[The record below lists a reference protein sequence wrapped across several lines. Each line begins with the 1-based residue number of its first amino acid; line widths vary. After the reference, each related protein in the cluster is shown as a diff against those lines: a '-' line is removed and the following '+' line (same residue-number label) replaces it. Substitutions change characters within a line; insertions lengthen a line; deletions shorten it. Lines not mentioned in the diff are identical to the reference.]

1 MAYIVTYD
9 GDYLFDPYVSGNT
22 IYDARISANVNAS
35 AYFDFTIT
43 RKHSLYNTIKER
55 EGLVRV
61 YSDKKLL
68 FLGEIT
74 DIQEDFYGSKQISCV
89 DGRDRLNDVLLR
101 PYSTVSGEQD
111 LVAPSSVDGYFQWL
125 IDQYNQGTIN
135 SKFTFE
141 VGVNQGA
148 YLDQDNFIYR
158 SSDKFPTV
166 GDELEEK
173 ILDSLGGYLTLTYP
187 NGNPTLNLYADIH
200 EANTQIIDFGV
211 NLVDF
216 TKTSATT
223 DQYTAVRPVGGV
235 PEKEESDSPN
245 LVEGTRD
252 WSNGRGY
259 GVRTTEKYNGLT
271 VLRHQ
276 SSSATLTDSGTWGVG
291 RVSAKEKYTLSFWMR
306 TDTRNIRVYSYFHP
320 GTVKEGVS
328 SQGNKTTASDGKILF
343 TPATDWRRYS
353 VTWTT
358 LDEIKNGE
366 GGKQADSYIVTC
378 RLEGQPN
385 GANVYLAGVK
395 FEQLDHATDWSPA
408 SGDPEPP
415 AVTIESL
422 GDGTVNVDG
431 DYAKKGDV
439 VYCVPAVNR
448 YGYKEYNW
456 DEGEALNPQ
465 DLLEKAVA
473 DLKKKVDPKITIEV
487 KAVDMAL
494 FMEGY
499 DHLDCGQVARVR
511 SKPHGIDEYL
521 LVDSIDID
529 LQDPSQTTYTLG
541 QAYDSLTGEQS
552 SFVKSLNAGINSSLD
567 AISGI
572 DQTLKDHAV
581 VIDQANGNAITAID
595 KAQEA
600 QEKADQAEN
609 IASEAIDKA
618 QDSLDQA
625 QQAHDLAEHIQS
637 VVNGVT
643 EDVDQ
648 IKGDMQKAQE
658 DLTAT
663 SQKADQALEK
673 ANELVG
679 SIEEVT
685 TEISGL
691 NDDFAGLQ
699 VTVNGAVEN
708 ANEALQQSSQ
718 TKTDLEGFKT
728 SVSQTYTTKQELDDA
743 IEQEVLD
750 RNAAIEVGLDG
761 ISATVSQN
769 YTELTGKVDA
779 AQSDADAALE
789 AAQTASEDLTNF
801 TNKVADDLSDLQSQI
816 DGSIQTWFYAGIP
829 TLANQPANQ
838 WTDSATRNNH
848 LGDLYYDTS
857 TGYAYRFM
865 LQNETYSWGKIT
877 DSDVTKALQDAA
889 KAQDTADNKRRVF
902 VTTPTPPYDVGDLW
916 VQGSGGDIKRC
927 QTPKTSAQSYA
938 AADWV
943 LASKYT
949 DDSALDD
956 YKDVVATTYAT
967 KSSVTQTA
975 NEIRAEVS
983 ESYQVK
989 GDYATSD
996 DLDDAI
1002 AQEVLDRN
1010 SAISQS
1016 ATQIQQTVSQTYTT
1030 KQEASEI
1037 EDTANSAITVANDA
1051 KDDLENYK
1059 TTVSETYATKSSVT
1073 QTAESIKS
1081 EVAATYTTKTEF
1093 EGLEIGG
1100 RNLLRW
1106 HDIENNG
1113 GTTSG
1118 SGTDDFTGY
1127 YWANPA
1133 MSNAVAIDVL
1143 EPSTQYTISF
1153 TVEIVDVS
1161 DDAEGVTSPY
1171 DYNTGFLFY
1180 SPSTSANNRNAR
1192 FANFGSSK
1200 TIGETRSVSGTIT
1213 TPSEIPSDYRILI
1226 YTRIWKRGGVSDTF
1240 RFTNVKIEK
1249 GNKATDWSPAP
1260 EDMASTD
1267 YVQTTYATKTQLE
1280 QTENSITASVE
1291 SKYLSKTDASSTYA
1305 TKTQLEQTEDSITT
1319 TVSQVQTI
1327 ADNAYAKASQVEQT
1341 AEGIQVTLTETK
1353 ATADDALSKANAA
1366 KKQVW
1371 HTATGTSGTAGYIGI
1386 ATIKITSAY
1395 ANVPLYFEFTSRNK
1409 KATPVWIRFT
1419 SANSTDP
1426 TLNSLTADGDA
1437 NVYIRKTATSTWQ
1450 VIVQKS
1456 EAYDQ
1461 VSVTD
1466 FNNGGNYMNNRVTV
1480 TWTNTMLTS
1489 LPSGYIKATVLAGKR
1504 SSSDIDNA
1512 AKTATNYLKFD
1523 SSGLCVGNMTGTLQG
1538 NTLIKSTGVDIRN
1551 GSTVLA
1557 SFTPTQVDLGKN
1569 SSTSKIS
1576 MANGNG
1582 LVTFGEYGAKYM
1594 QIRSKLGGIDINA
1607 DPNSSSGKP
1616 SITLTSTLAGA
1627 EGINIK
1633 GGAGIY
1639 FNALNY
1645 TYIFGNQTAFPK
1657 ELMDIVT
1664 DRFKSG
1670 EWTAMG
1676 FASGIRIAWLV
1687 HGGWAFKANAQTY
1700 TDFTLPWTAH
1710 NANYAVFYGLTN
1722 FASGSQ
1728 PPGFTGAHFITT
1740 NATTTRFR
1748 ANCWNDS
1755 NSAFTCGVAI
1765 MVLDRPWG

>member
-43 RKHSLYNTIKER
+43 RKHNLYNTIKER

-89 DGRDRLNDVLLR
+89 DGRDHLNDVLLR

-166 GDELEEK
+166 GNELEEK

-211 NLVDF
+211 NLINF
-216 TKTSATT
+216 TRTSATT
-223 DQYTAVRPVGGV
+223 EQYTAIRPVGGV
-235 PEKEESDSPN
+235 PKKEESDSPN
-245 LVEGTRD
+245 LIEGTRD
-252 WSNGRGY
+252 WSNGRGN

-328 SQGNKTTASDGKILF
+328 SQGNKTTSSDGKILF

-581 VIDQANGNAITAID
+581 IIDQANGNSITALD

-600 QEKADQAEN
+600 HEKADQAEN
-609 IASEAIDKA
+609 LASEAIDKA

-625 QQAHDLAEHIQS
+625 QQTHDLAEQIQS
-637 VVNGVT
+637 VVNEVT
-643 EDVDQ
+643 DDVDQ

-663 SQKADQALEK
+663 SQKADQALNK
-673 ANELVG
+673 ANELAG

-769 YTELTGKVDA
+769 YTELSGKVD
-779 AQSDADAALE
+779 SALE

-829 TLANQPANQ
+829 TLANEPARN
-838 WTDSATRNNH
+838 WTDSTTRNNH

-865 LQNETYSWGKIT
+865 LQNGTYSWGKIT

-927 QTPKTSAQSYA
+927 QTAKTSSQSYA

-967 KSSVTQTA
+967 KSSLTQTA

-1030 KQEASEI
+1030 KKEASEI
-1037 EDTANSAITVANDA
+1037 EQTANTANSTANSTKNDLDA
-1051 KDDLENYK
+1051 YK
-1059 TTVSETYATKSSVT
+1059 TTVSNTYATKSSVT
-1073 QTAESIKS
+1073 QTADSIKS

-1093 EGLEIGG
+1093 EGLEVGG
-1100 RNLLRW
+1100 RNLLIGS
-1106 HDIENNG
+1106 DDEFSKTGTGTTASYISSKTYKPGSSVVLPGIPTTMMVSVYIKLENVVFAGSGSTKNKNRAGYEISLNG
-1113 GTTSG
+1113 GNSAG
-1118 SGTDDFTGY
+1118 GTLYCGAWYRITPNTVTNFEGRVTGG
-1127 YWANPA
+1127 P
-1133 MSNAVAIDVL
+1133 
-1143 EPSTQYTISF
+1143 YTISNMP
-1153 TVEIVDVS
+1153 
-1161 DDAEGVTSPY
+1161 TS
-1171 DYNTGFLFY
+1171 
-1180 SPSTSANNRNAR
+1180 
-1192 FANFGSSK
+1192 FG
-1200 TIGETRSVSGTIT
+1200 E
-1213 TPSEIPSDYRILI
+1213 
-1226 YTRIWKRGGVSDTF
+1226 
-1240 RFTNVKIEK
+1240 
-1249 GNKATDWSPAP
+1249 
-1260 EDMASTD
+1260 
-1267 YVQTTYATKTQLE
+1267 
-1280 QTENSITASVE
+1280 
-1291 SKYLSKTDASSTYA
+1291 
-1305 TKTQLEQTEDSITT
+1305 
-1319 TVSQVQTI
+1319 
-1327 ADNAYAKASQVEQT
+1327 
-1341 AEGIQVTLTETK
+1341 
-1353 ATADDALSKANAA
+1353 
-1366 KKQVW
+1366 
-1371 HTATGTSGTAGYIGI
+1371 
-1386 ATIKITSAY
+1386 
-1395 ANVPLYFEFTSRNK
+1395 
-1409 KATPVWIRFT
+1409 
-1419 SANSTDP
+1419 
-1426 TLNSLTADGDA
+1426 
-1437 NVYIRKTATSTWQ
+1437 
-1450 VIVQKS
+1450 
-1456 EAYDQ
+1456 
-1461 VSVTD
+1461 
-1466 FNNGGNYMNNRVTV
+1466 
-1480 TWTNTMLTS
+1480 
-1489 LPSGYIKATVLAGKR
+1489 
-1504 SSSDIDNA
+1504 
-1512 AKTATNYLKFD
+1512 
-1523 SSGLCVGNMTGTLQG
+1523 
-1538 NTLIKSTGVDIRN
+1538 
-1551 GSTVLA
+1551 
-1557 SFTPTQVDLGKN
+1557 
-1569 SSTSKIS
+1569 
-1576 MANGNG
+1576 GNG
-1582 LVTFGEYGAKYM
+1582 
-1594 QIRSKLGGIDINA
+1594 
-1607 DPNSSSGKP
+1607 
-1616 SITLTSTLAGA
+1616 
-1627 EGINIK
+1627 
-1633 GGAGIY
+1633 
-1639 FNALNY
+1639 
-1645 TYIFGNQTAFPK
+1645 K
-1657 ELMDIVT
+1657 E
-1664 DRFKSG
+1664 S
-1670 EWTAMG
+1670 G
-1676 FASGIRIAWLV
+1676 FAYCS
-1687 HGGWAFKANAQTY
+1687 
-1700 TDFTLPWTAH
+1700 
-1710 NANYAVFYGLTN
+1710 
-1722 FASGSQ
+1722 
-1728 PPGFTGAHFITT
+1728 
-1740 NATTTRFR
+1740 
-1748 ANCWNDS
+1748 
-1755 NSAFTCGVAI
+1755 
-1765 MVLDRPWG
+1765 

>member
-43 RKHSLYNTIKER
+43 RKHNLYNTIKER

-89 DGRDRLNDVLLR
+89 DGRDHLNDVLLR

-166 GDELEEK
+166 GNELEEK

-211 NLVDF
+211 NLINF
-216 TKTSATT
+216 TRTSATT
-223 DQYTAVRPVGGV
+223 EQYTAIRPVGGV
-235 PEKEESDSPN
+235 PKKEESDSPN
-245 LVEGTRD
+245 LIEGTRD
-252 WSNGRGY
+252 WSNGRGN

-328 SQGNKTTASDGKILF
+328 SQGNKTTSSDGKILF

-465 DLLEKAVA
+465 NLLEKAVA

-581 VIDQANGNAITAID
+581 IIDQANGNSITALD

-600 QEKADQAEN
+600 HEKADQAEN
-609 IASEAIDKA
+609 LASEAIDKA

-625 QQAHDLAEHIQS
+625 QQTHDLAEQIQS
-637 VVNGVT
+637 VVNEVT
-643 EDVDQ
+643 DDVDQ

-663 SQKADQALEK
+663 SQKADQALNK
-673 ANELVG
+673 ANELAG

-769 YTELTGKVDA
+769 YTELSGKVD
-779 AQSDADAALE
+779 SALE

-829 TLANQPANQ
+829 TLANEPARN
-838 WTDSATRNNH
+838 WTDSTTRNNH

-865 LQNETYSWGKIT
+865 LQNGTYSWGKIT

-927 QTPKTSAQSYA
+927 QTAKTSSQSYA

-967 KSSVTQTA
+967 KSSLTQTA

-1030 KQEASEI
+1030 KKEASEI
-1037 EDTANSAITVANDA
+1037 EQTANTANSTANSTKNDLDA
-1051 KDDLENYK
+1051 YK
-1059 TTVSETYATKSSVT
+1059 TTVSNTYATKSSVT
-1073 QTAESIKS
+1073 QTADSIKS

-1093 EGLEIGG
+1093 EGLEVGG
-1100 RNLLRW
+1100 RNLLIGS
-1106 HDIENNG
+1106 DDEFSKTGTGTTASYISSKTYKPGSSVVLPGIPTTIMVSVYIKLENVVFAGSGSTKNKNRAGYEISLNG
-1113 GTTSG
+1113 GNSAG
-1118 SGTDDFTGY
+1118 GTLYCGAWYRITPNTETNFEGRVTGG
-1127 YWANPA
+1127 P
-1133 MSNAVAIDVL
+1133 
-1143 EPSTQYTISF
+1143 YTISNMPTSF
-1153 TVEIVDVS
+1153 G
-1161 DDAEGVTSPY
+1161 EG
-1171 DYNTGFLFY
+1171 NMCIQGL
-1180 SPSTSANNRNAR
+1180 
-1192 FANFGSSK
+1192 K
-1200 TIGETRSVSGTIT
+1200 SGTVT
-1213 TPSEIPSDYRILI
+1213 
-1226 YTRIWKRGGVSDTF
+1226 VSRPKVEF
-1240 RFTNVKIEK
+1240 
-1249 GNKATDWSPAP
+1249 GNKPTDWSPAP
-1260 EDMASTD
+1260 EDMLSAADASA
-1267 YVQTTYATKTQLE
+1267 TYATKTAL
-1280 QTENSITASVE
+1280 T
-1291 SKYLSKTDASSTYA
+1291 
-1305 TKTQLEQTEDSITT
+1305 QTEDSITAEVAKT
-1319 TVSQVQTI
+1319 YQTKSGMSSYATKSYVEQQDNSIKSTVSSVQKT
-1327 ADNAYAKASQVEQT
+1327 ADSALTKASQVEQT
-1341 AEGIQVTLTETK
+1341 ADGIQVTLTEVE
-1353 ATADDALSKANAA
+1353 ATADTAKTNASTALSTANSA
-1366 KKQVW
+1366 KT
-1371 HTATGTSGTAGYIGI
+1371 TAT
-1386 ATIKITSAY
+1386 
-1395 ANVPLYFEFTSRNK
+1395 
-1409 KATPVWIRFT
+1409 
-1419 SANSTDP
+1419 
-1426 TLNSLTADGDA
+1426 
-1437 NVYIRKTATSTWQ
+1437 
-1450 VIVQKS
+1450 
-1456 EAYDQ
+1456 
-1461 VSVTD
+1461 
-1466 FNNGGNYMNNRVTV
+1466 
-1480 TWTNTMLTS
+1480 
-1489 LPSGYIKATVLAGKR
+1489 
-1504 SSSDIDNA
+1504 NA

-1523 SSGLCVGNMTGTLQG
+1523 SAGLCVGNMTGTLG
-1538 NTLIKSTGVDIRN
+1538 YNTLIKSTGVDIRN
-1551 GSTVLA
+1551 GSTVLSSFGA
-1557 SFTPTQVDLGKN
+1557 SEIALGANSASSSISLVGDSGYIKGSQYGTYGN
-1569 SSTSKIS
+1569 LSLSSTGGVALVSGPRNSVSPSDNFLMVKQSGIS
-1576 MANGNG
+1576 LSA
-1582 LVTFGEYGAKYM
+1582 
-1594 QIRSKLGGIDINA
+1594 LGGTGKTITFSSAYASGVLA
-1607 DPNSSSGKP
+1607 D
-1616 SITLTSTLAGA
+1616 
-1627 EGINIK
+1627 
-1633 GGAGIY
+1633 
-1639 FNALNY
+1639 
-1645 TYIFGNQTAFPK
+1645 FPVGR
-1657 ELMDIVT
+1657 DHT
-1664 DRFKSG
+1664 G
-1670 EWTAMG
+1670 EWTWMT
-1676 FASGIRIAWLV
+1676 FASDIRIAWLV
-1687 HGGWAFKANAQTY
+1687 HGGWAFKANAQSY

-1740 NATTTRFR
+1740 NATTTKFR

>member
-43 RKHSLYNTIKER
+43 RKHNLYNTIKER

-89 DGRDRLNDVLLR
+89 DGRDHLNDVLLR

-166 GDELEEK
+166 GNELEEK

-211 NLVDF
+211 NLINF
-216 TKTSATT
+216 TRTSATT
-223 DQYTAVRPVGGV
+223 EQYTAIRPVGGV
-235 PEKEESDSPN
+235 PKKEESDSPN
-245 LVEGTRD
+245 LIEGTRD
-252 WSNGRGY
+252 WSNGRGN

-328 SQGNKTTASDGKILF
+328 SQGNKTTSSDGKILF

-581 VIDQANGNAITAID
+581 IIDQANGNSITALD

-600 QEKADQAEN
+600 HEKADQAEN
-609 IASEAIDKA
+609 LASEAIDKA

-625 QQAHDLAEHIQS
+625 QQTHDLAEQIQS
-637 VVNGVT
+637 VVNEVT
-643 EDVDQ
+643 DDVDQ

-663 SQKADQALEK
+663 SQKADQALNK
-673 ANELVG
+673 ANELAG

-769 YTELTGKVDA
+769 YTELSGKVD
-779 AQSDADAALE
+779 SALE

-829 TLANQPANQ
+829 TLANEPARN
-838 WTDSATRNNH
+838 WTDSTTRNNH

-865 LQNETYSWGKIT
+865 LQNGTYSWGKIT

-927 QTPKTSAQSYA
+927 QTAKTSSQSYA

-967 KSSVTQTA
+967 KSSLTQTA

-1030 KQEASEI
+1030 KKEASEI
-1037 EDTANSAITVANDA
+1037 EQTANTANSTANSTKNDLDA
-1051 KDDLENYK
+1051 YK
-1059 TTVSETYATKSSVT
+1059 TTVSNTYATKSSVT
-1073 QTAESIKS
+1073 QTANSIKS
-1081 EVAATYTTKTEF
+1081 EVAAEYTTKTEF
-1093 EGLEIGG
+1093 KGLEIGG

-1106 HDIENNG
+1106 HDIENNS

-1118 SGTDDFTGY
+1118 SGTDDFTGH
-1127 YWANPA
+1127 YWTSPA
-1133 MSNAVAIDVL
+1133 MPNAVAIDVL

-1161 DDAEGVTSPY
+1161 DAAEGVASPF
-1171 DYNTGFLFY
+1171 DSHTGFLFY
-1180 SPSTSANNRNAR
+1180 SPSTLANNRNAR
-1192 FANFGSSK
+1192 FADFGSSK

-1213 TPSEIPSDYRILI
+1213 TPSEIPSDYRIVM
-1226 YTRIWKRGGVSDTF
+1226 YTRMWKTGTSTDTF
-1240 RFTNVKIEK
+1240 RFTNVKLEK
-1249 GNKATDWSPAP
+1249 GNRATDWSPAP
-1260 EDMASTD
+1260 EDMATTD
-1267 YVQTTYATKTQLE
+1267 YVQTTYATKSSLE
-1280 QTENSITASVE
+1280 QTEKDITSSVE
-1291 SKYLSKTDASSTYA
+1291 AKYLSKTDASSTYA
-1305 TKTQLEQTEDSITT
+1305 TKTQLKQTENSITA

-1327 ADNAYAKASQVEQT
+1327 ADKAFAKASQVEQT
-1341 AEGIQVTLTETK
+1341 ADGIQVTLTEVE
-1353 ATADDALSKANAA
+1353 ATADTAKTNASTALSTANSA
-1366 KKQVW
+1366 KT
-1371 HTATGTSGTAGYIGI
+1371 TAT
-1386 ATIKITSAY
+1386 
-1395 ANVPLYFEFTSRNK
+1395 
-1409 KATPVWIRFT
+1409 
-1419 SANSTDP
+1419 
-1426 TLNSLTADGDA
+1426 
-1437 NVYIRKTATSTWQ
+1437 
-1450 VIVQKS
+1450 
-1456 EAYDQ
+1456 
-1461 VSVTD
+1461 
-1466 FNNGGNYMNNRVTV
+1466 
-1480 TWTNTMLTS
+1480 
-1489 LPSGYIKATVLAGKR
+1489 
-1504 SSSDIDNA
+1504 NA

-1523 SSGLCVGNMTGTLQG
+1523 SAGLCVGNMTGTLG
-1538 NTLIKSTGVDIRN
+1538 YNTLIKSTGVDIRN
-1551 GSTVLA
+1551 GSTVLSSFGA
-1557 SFTPTQVDLGKN
+1557 SEIALGANSASSSISLVGDSGYIKGSQYGTYGN
-1569 SSTSKIS
+1569 LSLSSTGGVALVSGPRNSVSPSDNFLMVKQSGIS
-1576 MANGNG
+1576 LSA
-1582 LVTFGEYGAKYM
+1582 
-1594 QIRSKLGGIDINA
+1594 LGGTGKTITFSSAYASGVLA
-1607 DPNSSSGKP
+1607 D
-1616 SITLTSTLAGA
+1616 
-1627 EGINIK
+1627 
-1633 GGAGIY
+1633 
-1639 FNALNY
+1639 
-1645 TYIFGNQTAFPK
+1645 FPVGR
-1657 ELMDIVT
+1657 DHT
-1664 DRFKSG
+1664 G
-1670 EWTAMG
+1670 EWTWMT
-1676 FASGIRIAWLV
+1676 FASDIRIAWLV
-1687 HGGWAFKANAQTY
+1687 HGGWAFKANAQSY

-1740 NATTTRFR
+1740 NATTTKFR

>member
-43 RKHSLYNTIKER
+43 RKHNLYNTIKER

-89 DGRDRLNDVLLR
+89 DGRDHLNDVLLR

-166 GDELEEK
+166 GNELEEK

-211 NLVDF
+211 NLINF
-216 TKTSATT
+216 TRTSATT
-223 DQYTAVRPVGGV
+223 EQYTAIRPVGGV
-235 PEKEESDSPN
+235 PKKEESDSPN
-245 LVEGTRD
+245 LIEGTRD
-252 WSNGRGY
+252 WSNGRGN

-328 SQGNKTTASDGKILF
+328 SQGNKTTSSDGKILF

-581 VIDQANGNAITAID
+581 IIDQANGNSITALD

-600 QEKADQAEN
+600 HEKADQAEN
-609 IASEAIDKA
+609 LASEAIDKA

-625 QQAHDLAEHIQS
+625 QQTHDLAEQIQS
-637 VVNGVT
+637 VVNEVT
-643 EDVDQ
+643 DDVDQ

-663 SQKADQALEK
+663 SQKADQALNK
-673 ANELVG
+673 ANELAG

-769 YTELTGKVDA
+769 YTELSGKVD
-779 AQSDADAALE
+779 SALE

-829 TLANQPANQ
+829 TLANEPARN
-838 WTDSATRNNH
+838 WTDSTTRNNH

-865 LQNETYSWGKIT
+865 LQNGTYSWGKIT

-927 QTPKTSAQSYA
+927 QTAKTSSQSYA

-967 KSSVTQTA
+967 KSSLTQTA

-1030 KQEASEI
+1030 KKEASEI
-1037 EDTANSAITVANDA
+1037 EQTANTANSTANSTKNDLDA
-1051 KDDLENYK
+1051 YK
-1059 TTVSETYATKSSVT
+1059 TTVSNTYATKSSVT
-1073 QTAESIKS
+1073 QTADSIKS

-1093 EGLEIGG
+1093 EGLEVGG
-1100 RNLLRW
+1100 RNLLIGS
-1106 HDIENNG
+1106 DDEFSKTGTGTTASYISSKTYKPGSSVVLPGIPTTMMVSVYIKLENVVFAGSGSTKNKNRAGYEISLNG
-1113 GTTSG
+1113 GNSAG
-1118 SGTDDFTGY
+1118 GTLYCGAWYRITPNTVTNFEGRVTGG
-1127 YWANPA
+1127 P
-1133 MSNAVAIDVL
+1133 
-1143 EPSTQYTISF
+1143 YTISNMPTSF
-1153 TVEIVDVS
+1153 G
-1161 DDAEGVTSPY
+1161 EG
-1171 DYNTGFLFY
+1171 NMCIQGL
-1180 SPSTSANNRNAR
+1180 
-1192 FANFGSSK
+1192 K
-1200 TIGETRSVSGTIT
+1200 SGTVT
-1213 TPSEIPSDYRILI
+1213 
-1226 YTRIWKRGGVSDTF
+1226 VSRPKVEF
-1240 RFTNVKIEK
+1240 
-1249 GNKATDWSPAP
+1249 GNKPTDWSPAP
-1260 EDMASTD
+1260 EDMLSAADASA
-1267 YVQTTYATKTQLE
+1267 TYATKTAL
-1280 QTENSITASVE
+1280 T
-1291 SKYLSKTDASSTYA
+1291 
-1305 TKTQLEQTEDSITT
+1305 QTEDSITAEVAKT
-1319 TVSQVQTI
+1319 YQTKSGMSSYATKSYVEQQDNSIKSTVSSVQKT
-1327 ADNAYAKASQVEQT
+1327 ADSALTKASQVEQT
-1341 AEGIQVTLTETK
+1341 ADGIQVTLTEVE
-1353 ATADDALSKANAA
+1353 ATADTAKTNASTALSTANSA
-1366 KKQVW
+1366 KT
-1371 HTATGTSGTAGYIGI
+1371 TAT
-1386 ATIKITSAY
+1386 
-1395 ANVPLYFEFTSRNK
+1395 
-1409 KATPVWIRFT
+1409 
-1419 SANSTDP
+1419 
-1426 TLNSLTADGDA
+1426 
-1437 NVYIRKTATSTWQ
+1437 
-1450 VIVQKS
+1450 
-1456 EAYDQ
+1456 
-1461 VSVTD
+1461 
-1466 FNNGGNYMNNRVTV
+1466 
-1480 TWTNTMLTS
+1480 
-1489 LPSGYIKATVLAGKR
+1489 
-1504 SSSDIDNA
+1504 NA

-1523 SSGLCVGNMTGTLQG
+1523 SAGLCVGNMTGTLG
-1538 NTLIKSTGVDIRN
+1538 YNTLIKSTGVDIRN
-1551 GSTVLA
+1551 GSTVLSSFGA
-1557 SFTPTQVDLGKN
+1557 SEIALGANSASSSISLVGDSGYIKGSQYGTYGN
-1569 SSTSKIS
+1569 LSLSSTGGVALVSGPRNSVSPSDNFLMVKQSGIS
-1576 MANGNG
+1576 LSA
-1582 LVTFGEYGAKYM
+1582 
-1594 QIRSKLGGIDINA
+1594 LGGTGKTITFSSAYASGVLA
-1607 DPNSSSGKP
+1607 D
-1616 SITLTSTLAGA
+1616 
-1627 EGINIK
+1627 
-1633 GGAGIY
+1633 
-1639 FNALNY
+1639 
-1645 TYIFGNQTAFPK
+1645 FPVGR
-1657 ELMDIVT
+1657 DHT
-1664 DRFKSG
+1664 G
-1670 EWTAMG
+1670 EWTWMT
-1676 FASGIRIAWLV
+1676 FASDIRIAWLV
-1687 HGGWAFKANAQTY
+1687 HGGWAFKANAQSY

-1740 NATTTRFR
+1740 NATTTKFR

>member
-22 IYDARISANVNAS
+22 IYDARISASVNAS

-43 RKHSLYNTIKER
+43 RKHNLYNTIKER

-89 DGRDRLNDVLLR
+89 DGRDHLNDVLLR

-211 NLVDF
+211 NLINF
-216 TKTSATT
+216 TRTSATT
-223 DQYTAVRPVGGV
+223 EQYTAIRPVGGV
-235 PEKEESDSPN
+235 PKKEESDSPN
-245 LVEGTRD
+245 LIEGTRD
-252 WSNGRGY
+252 WSDGRGY

-328 SQGNKTTASDGKILF
+328 SQGNKTTSSDGKILF

-581 VIDQANGNAITAID
+581 IIDQANGNSITALD

-609 IASEAIDKA
+609 LASEAVDKA

-625 QQAHDLAEHIQS
+625 QQAHDLSEQIQS
-637 VVNGVT
+637 VVNEVT
-643 EDVDQ
+643 DDVDQ
-648 IKGDMQKAQE
+648 IKVDMQKAQE

-663 SQKADQALEK
+663 SQKADQALNK
-673 ANELVG
+673 ANELAG

-750 RNAAIEVGLDG
+750 RNAAIEIGIDG
-761 ISATVSQN
+761 ISATVSKN
-769 YTELTGKVDA
+769 YTELSGKVD
-779 AQSDADAALE
+779 SALE

-829 TLANQPANQ
+829 TLANEPARN
-838 WTDSATRNNH
+838 WTDSTTRNNH

-857 TGYAYRFM
+857 TAM
-865 LQNETYSWGKIT
+865 L
-877 DSDVTKALQDAA
+877 
-889 KAQDTADNKRRVF
+889 TASCFKMV
-902 VTTPTPPYDVGDLW
+902 P
-916 VQGSGGDIKRC
+916 
-927 QTPKTSAQSYA
+927 
-938 AADWV
+938 
-943 LASKYT
+943 
-949 DDSALDD
+949 
-956 YKDVVATTYAT
+956 
-967 KSSVTQTA
+967 
-975 NEIRAEVS
+975 IR
-983 ESYQVK
+983 
-989 GDYATSD
+989 
-996 DLDDAI
+996 
-1002 AQEVLDRN
+1002 
-1010 SAISQS
+1010 
-1016 ATQIQQTVSQTYTT
+1016 
-1030 KQEASEI
+1030 
-1037 EDTANSAITVANDA
+1037 
-1051 KDDLENYK
+1051 
-1059 TTVSETYATKSSVT
+1059 
-1073 QTAESIKS
+1073 
-1081 EVAATYTTKTEF
+1081 
-1093 EGLEIGG
+1093 GG
-1100 RNLLRW
+1100 R
-1106 HDIENNG
+1106 
-1113 GTTSG
+1113 
-1118 SGTDDFTGY
+1118 
-1127 YWANPA
+1127 
-1133 MSNAVAIDVL
+1133 
-1143 EPSTQYTISF
+1143 
-1153 TVEIVDVS
+1153 
-1161 DDAEGVTSPY
+1161 SP
-1171 DYNTGFLFY
+1171 
-1180 SPSTSANNRNAR
+1180 
-1192 FANFGSSK
+1192 
-1200 TIGETRSVSGTIT
+1200 TRT
-1213 TPSEIPSDYRILI
+1213 
-1226 YTRIWKRGGVSDTF
+1226 
-1240 RFTNVKIEK
+1240 
-1249 GNKATDWSPAP
+1249 
-1260 EDMASTD
+1260 
-1267 YVQTTYATKTQLE
+1267 
-1280 QTENSITASVE
+1280 
-1291 SKYLSKTDASSTYA
+1291 
-1305 TKTQLEQTEDSITT
+1305 
-1319 TVSQVQTI
+1319 
-1327 ADNAYAKASQVEQT
+1327 
-1341 AEGIQVTLTETK
+1341 
-1353 ATADDALSKANAA
+1353 
-1366 KKQVW
+1366 
-1371 HTATGTSGTAGYIGI
+1371 
-1386 ATIKITSAY
+1386 
-1395 ANVPLYFEFTSRNK
+1395 
-1409 KATPVWIRFT
+1409 
-1419 SANSTDP
+1419 
-1426 TLNSLTADGDA
+1426 
-1437 NVYIRKTATSTWQ
+1437 
-1450 VIVQKS
+1450 
-1456 EAYDQ
+1456 
-1461 VSVTD
+1461 
-1466 FNNGGNYMNNRVTV
+1466 
-1480 TWTNTMLTS
+1480 
-1489 LPSGYIKATVLAGKR
+1489 
-1504 SSSDIDNA
+1504 
-1512 AKTATNYLKFD
+1512 
-1523 SSGLCVGNMTGTLQG
+1523 
-1538 NTLIKSTGVDIRN
+1538 
-1551 GSTVLA
+1551 
-1557 SFTPTQVDLGKN
+1557 
-1569 SSTSKIS
+1569 
-1576 MANGNG
+1576 
-1582 LVTFGEYGAKYM
+1582 
-1594 QIRSKLGGIDINA
+1594 
-1607 DPNSSSGKP
+1607 
-1616 SITLTSTLAGA
+1616 
-1627 EGINIK
+1627 
-1633 GGAGIY
+1633 
-1639 FNALNY
+1639 
-1645 TYIFGNQTAFPK
+1645 
-1657 ELMDIVT
+1657 
-1664 DRFKSG
+1664 
-1670 EWTAMG
+1670 
-1676 FASGIRIAWLV
+1676 
-1687 HGGWAFKANAQTY
+1687 
-1700 TDFTLPWTAH
+1700 
-1710 NANYAVFYGLTN
+1710 
-1722 FASGSQ
+1722 
-1728 PPGFTGAHFITT
+1728 
-1740 NATTTRFR
+1740 
-1748 ANCWNDS
+1748 
-1755 NSAFTCGVAI
+1755 
-1765 MVLDRPWG
+1765 

>member
-43 RKHSLYNTIKER
+43 RKHNLYNIIKER

-211 NLVDF
+211 NLINF
-216 TKTSATT
+216 TRTSATT

-366 GGKQADSYIVTC
+366 GGKQADSYIITC

-618 QDSLDQA
+618 ENAIEQN
-625 QQAHDLAEHIQS
+625 QQTHDLAEHIQS

-673 ANELVG
+673 ANELAG

-761 ISATVSQN
+761 ISATVSSN
-769 YTELTGKVDA
+769 YTELSGKVD
-779 AQSDADAALE
+779 SALE
-789 AAQTASEDLTNF
+789 AAQTASEDLTDF

-865 LQNETYSWGKIT
+865 LQNDSYSWGKIT

-927 QTPKTSAQSYA
+927 QTAKTSAQSYA
-938 AADWV
+938 ATDWI

-967 KSSVTQTA
+967 KSSLTQTA

-1037 EDTANSAITVANDA
+1037 EDTANSAITVANDT

-1081 EVAATYTTKTEF
+1081 EVAAEYTTKTEF

-1100 RNLLRW
+1100 TNLVLDSRIDDTGAQYCIATRSLSEPLEAGREYTFSGNGRVVDGNGTLRVW
-1106 HDIENNG
+1106 IYTEDW
-1113 GTTSG
+1113 SD
-1118 SGTDDFTGY
+1118 SVY
-1127 YWANPA
+1127 
-1133 MSNAVAIDVL
+1133 L
-1143 EPSTQYTISF
+1143 E
-1153 TVEIVDVS
+1153 
-1161 DDAEGVTSPY
+1161 A
-1171 DYNTGFLFY
+1171 
-1180 SPSTSANNRNAR
+1180 
-1192 FANFGSSK
+1192 SSK
-1200 TIGETRSVSGTIT
+1200 TDT
-1213 TPSEIPSDYRILI
+1213 TFSRLFVPNHDSEYLVGAFSYLSPGNA
-1226 YTRIWKRGGVSDTF
+1226 GG
-1240 RFTNVKIEK
+1240 NVHINWIKLEK

-1260 EDMASTD
+1260 EDMASTE
-1267 YVQTTYATKTQLE
+1267 YVQTTYATKSSLE

-1341 AEGIQVTLTETK
+1341 AEGIQVTLTEVE
-1353 ATADDALSKANAA
+1353 ATANSAKTTATNAQNTANTANSNATTAKNNAA
-1366 KKQVW
+1366 
-1371 HTATGTSGTAGYIGI
+1371 TA
-1386 ATIKITSAY
+1386 
-1395 ANVPLYFEFTSRNK
+1395 L
-1409 KATPVWIRFT
+1409 
-1419 SANSTDP
+1419 
-1426 TLNSLTADGDA
+1426 
-1437 NVYIRKTATSTWQ
+1437 
-1450 VIVQKS
+1450 
-1456 EAYDQ
+1456 
-1461 VSVTD
+1461 
-1466 FNNGGNYMNNRVTV
+1466 NRVTLKDTRDDNKNPQWYFDNYPKQQV
-1480 TWTNTMLTS
+1480 QEFKTCSAIGLSGVGSYCYLTTYVPWTDNSGGYPKQTAKVDSTGKEYWRSGTS
-1489 LPSGYIKATVLAGKR
+1489 ATAWSAWVDAYGTAT
-1504 SSSDIDNA
+1504 NA

-1523 SSGLCVGNMTGTLQG
+1523 SSGLCVGNVSGTLQG
-1538 NTLIKSTGVDIRN
+1538 NVRLYDGGIEIRN
-1551 GSTVLA
+1551 GTTVY
-1557 SFTPTQVDLGKN
+1557 Q
-1569 SSTSKIS
+1569 
-1576 MANGNG
+1576 
-1582 LVTFGEYGAKYM
+1582 
-1594 QIRSKLGGIDINA
+1594 R
-1607 DPNSSSGKP
+1607 
-1616 SITLTSTLAGA
+1616 LTSTRTEMFNGGKSMLAMTSDPAVRIGDLNGKNVLIDSSGVTLRSGSSYMA
-1627 EGINIK
+1627 NFTPSSIGLHGSGSSSRVDVGEAYILGSNTSR
-1633 GGAGIY
+1633 GGGSL
-1639 FNALNY
+1639 NALGPLDLSSNGVLSLTSAANIQISTNY
-1645 TYIFGNQTAFPK
+1645 GSSYTNLT
-1657 ELMDIVT
+1657 DWVT
-1664 DRFKSG
+1664 SRGKTG
-1670 EWTAMG
+1670 EWTWMT

-1687 HGGWAFKANAQTY
+1687 HGGWGFRANAQTY

>member
-9 GDYLFDPYVSGNT
+9 GDYLFDPYVTGNT
-22 IYDARISANVNAS
+22 IYDARISANVNSA

-43 RKHSLYNTIKER
+43 RKHDLYDIVKER

-68 FLGEIT
+68 FMGEIT
-74 DIQEDFYGSKQISCV
+74 DIQEDFYGNKEISCV
-89 DGRDRLNDVLLR
+89 DARDHLNDVLLR
-101 PYSTVSGEQD
+101 PYSTISGEQD
-111 LVAPSSVDGYFQWL
+111 IVAPSSVEGYFQWL
-125 IDQYNQGTIN
+125 IDQYNLGTIN

-141 VGVNQGA
+141 IGVNQGA
-148 YLDQDNFIYR
+148 GLDKDDYIYR

-166 GDELEEK
+166 GEALENE

-187 NGNPTLNLYADIH
+187 NGNPTLNLYSDVH

-216 TKTSATT
+216 TRTSATT

-245 LVEGTRD
+245 LIEGTRD
-252 WSNGRGY
+252 WSNGRGD

-306 TDTRNIRVYSYFHP
+306 TDTRNVRVYSYFHP

-366 GGKQADSYIVTC
+366 GGKQGDSYIITC

-456 DEGEALNPQ
+456 DEGETLDPL

-581 VIDQANGNAITAID
+581 VIDQANGNSITALD

-609 IASEAIDKA
+609 IASEAVDKA

-673 ANELVG
+673 ANELTG

-761 ISATVSQN
+761 ISATVSSN

-779 AQSDADAALE
+779 ALE
-789 AAQTASEDLTNF
+789 AAQTTSEDLTNF

-838 WTDSATRNNH
+838 WTDSTTRNNH

-865 LQNETYSWGKIT
+865 LQNESYSWGKIT

-927 QTPKTSAQSYA
+927 QTPKTSSQSYV

-967 KSSVTQTA
+967 KSSLTQTA
-975 NEIRAEVS
+975 EEIRAEVS

-1037 EDTANSAITVANDA
+1037 EDTANAANAAANAAQSDLDA
-1051 KDDLENYK
+1051 YK
-1059 TTVSETYATKSSVT
+1059 TTVSNTYATKSSVT

-1081 EVAATYTTKTEF
+1081 EVAAEYTTKTEF

-1113 GTTSG
+1113 VTTSG

-1127 YWANPA
+1127 YWASSA

-1161 DDAEGVTSPY
+1161 DAAEGVVSPY
-1171 DYNTGFLFY
+1171 DSNTGFSFY
-1180 SPSTSANNRNAR
+1180 SPSTPTSNLYAR
-1192 FANFGSSK
+1192 FVSFGSSK
-1200 TIGETRSVSGTIT
+1200 TIGETKSVSRTIT
-1213 TPSEIPSDYRILI
+1213 TPSEIPSDYRIVM
-1226 YTRIWKRGGVSDTF
+1226 YTRMWKAGTTTDTF

-1267 YVQTTYATKTQLE
+1267 YVQTTYATKSSLE

-1291 SKYLSKTDASSTYA
+1291 AKYLSKTDASSTYA

-1341 AEGIQVTLTETK
+1341 AEGIQVTLTEVE
-1353 ATADDALSKANAA
+1353 ATANTANSNATTAKNNAA
-1366 KKQVW
+1366 
-1371 HTATGTSGTAGYIGI
+1371 TA
-1386 ATIKITSAY
+1386 
-1395 ANVPLYFEFTSRNK
+1395 L
-1409 KATPVWIRFT
+1409 
-1419 SANSTDP
+1419 
-1426 TLNSLTADGDA
+1426 
-1437 NVYIRKTATSTWQ
+1437 
-1450 VIVQKS
+1450 
-1456 EAYDQ
+1456 
-1461 VSVTD
+1461 
-1466 FNNGGNYMNNRVTV
+1466 NRVTLKDTRNDNQNPQWYFDNYPNQQV
-1480 TWTNTMLTS
+1480 QEFKKCSTIGLSGVGSFCYLTTYVPWKDS
-1489 LPSGYIKATVLAGKR
+1489 SGGYPKQTAKVDSTGKEYWRSGTSATAWSAWVDAYGTAT
-1504 SSSDIDNA
+1504 NA
-1512 AKTATNYLKFD
+1512 AKTATNYLRFD
-1523 SSGLCVGNMTGTLQG
+1523 SSGLCVGNVSGTLQG
-1538 NTLIKSTGVDIRN
+1538 NVRLYDGGIEIRN
-1551 GSTVLA
+1551 GTTVY
-1557 SFTPTQVDLGKN
+1557 Q
-1569 SSTSKIS
+1569 
-1576 MANGNG
+1576 
-1582 LVTFGEYGAKYM
+1582 
-1594 QIRSKLGGIDINA
+1594 R
-1607 DPNSSSGKP
+1607 
-1616 SITLTSTLAGA
+1616 LTSTRT
-1627 EGINIK
+1627 EMFN
-1633 GGAGIY
+1633 GGKSMIAMTSDPAVRIGDLNGKNVLIDSSGVTLRSGSSY
-1639 FNALNY
+1639 MANFTPSSIGLHGSGSSSRVDVGEAYILGSNTSRGGGSLNALGPLDLSSNGVLSLTSAANIQISTNY
-1645 TYIFGNQTAFPK
+1645 GSSYTNLT
-1657 ELMDIVT
+1657 DWVT
-1664 DRFKSG
+1664 SRGKTG
-1670 EWTAMG
+1670 EWTWMT

-1687 HGGWAFKANAQTY
+1687 HGGWVFRANSQSY

-1710 NANYAVFYGLTN
+1710 NTNYSVFYGLTN
-1722 FASGSQ
+1722 FTNGNQ
-1728 PPGFTGAHFITT
+1728 PAGFDGIHFITN
-1740 NATTTRFR
+1740 NAKTTSFR
-1748 ANCWNDS
+1748 ADCWNS
-1755 NSAFTCGVAI
+1755 SAFSINCGVAI
-1765 MVLDRPWG
+1765 LVLDRPWG

>member
-9 GDYLFDPYVSGNT
+9 GDYLFDPYVTGNT
-22 IYDARISANVNAS
+22 IYDARISANVNSA

-43 RKHSLYNTIKER
+43 RKHDLYDIVKER

-68 FLGEIT
+68 FMGEIT
-74 DIQEDFYGSKQISCV
+74 DIQEDFYGNKEISCV
-89 DGRDRLNDVLLR
+89 DARDHLNDVLLR
-101 PYSTVSGEQD
+101 PYSTISGEQD
-111 LVAPSSVDGYFQWL
+111 IVAPSSVEGYFQWL
-125 IDQYNQGTIN
+125 IDQYNLGTIN

-141 VGVNQGA
+141 IGVNQGA
-148 YLDQDNFIYR
+148 GLDKDDYIYR

-166 GDELEEK
+166 GEALENE

-187 NGNPTLNLYADIH
+187 NGNPTLNLYSDVH

-216 TKTSATT
+216 TRTSATT

-245 LVEGTRD
+245 LIEGTRD
-252 WSNGRGY
+252 WSNGRGD

-306 TDTRNIRVYSYFHP
+306 TDTRNVRVYSYFHP

-366 GGKQADSYIVTC
+366 GGKQGDSYIITC

-456 DEGEALNPQ
+456 DEGETLDPL

-581 VIDQANGNAITAID
+581 VIDQANGNSITALD

-609 IASEAIDKA
+609 IASEAVDKA

-673 ANELVG
+673 ANELTG

-761 ISATVSQN
+761 ISATVSSN

-779 AQSDADAALE
+779 ALE
-789 AAQTASEDLTNF
+789 AAQTTSEDLTNF

-838 WTDSATRNNH
+838 WTDSTTRNNH

-865 LQNETYSWGKIT
+865 LQNESYSWGKIT

-927 QTPKTSAQSYA
+927 QTPKTSSQSYV

-967 KSSVTQTA
+967 KSSLTQTA
-975 NEIRAEVS
+975 EEIRAEVS

-1037 EDTANSAITVANDA
+1037 EDTANAANAAANAAQSDLDA
-1051 KDDLENYK
+1051 YK
-1059 TTVSETYATKSSVT
+1059 TTVSNTYATKSSVT

-1081 EVAATYTTKTEF
+1081 EVAAEY
-1093 EGLEIGG
+1093 
-1100 RNLLRW
+1100 
-1106 HDIENNG
+1106 
-1113 GTTSG
+1113 
-1118 SGTDDFTGY
+1118 
-1127 YWANPA
+1127 
-1133 MSNAVAIDVL
+1133 
-1143 EPSTQYTISF
+1143 
-1153 TVEIVDVS
+1153 
-1161 DDAEGVTSPY
+1161 
-1171 DYNTGFLFY
+1171 
-1180 SPSTSANNRNAR
+1180 
-1192 FANFGSSK
+1192 
-1200 TIGETRSVSGTIT
+1200 
-1213 TPSEIPSDYRILI
+1213 
-1226 YTRIWKRGGVSDTF
+1226 
-1240 RFTNVKIEK
+1240 
-1249 GNKATDWSPAP
+1249 
-1260 EDMASTD
+1260 ASTD
-1267 YVQTTYATKTQLE
+1267 YVQTTYATKSSLE
-1280 QTENSITASVE
+1280 QTKNSITASVE
-1291 SKYLSKTDASSTYA
+1291 AKYLSKTDASSTYA

-1341 AEGIQVTLTETK
+1341 AEGIQVTLTEVE
-1353 ATADDALSKANAA
+1353 ATANTANSNATTAKNNAA
-1366 KKQVW
+1366 
-1371 HTATGTSGTAGYIGI
+1371 TA
-1386 ATIKITSAY
+1386 
-1395 ANVPLYFEFTSRNK
+1395 L
-1409 KATPVWIRFT
+1409 
-1419 SANSTDP
+1419 
-1426 TLNSLTADGDA
+1426 
-1437 NVYIRKTATSTWQ
+1437 
-1450 VIVQKS
+1450 
-1456 EAYDQ
+1456 
-1461 VSVTD
+1461 
-1466 FNNGGNYMNNRVTV
+1466 NRVTLKDTRDDNQNPQWYIDNYPNQQV
-1480 TWTNTMLTS
+1480 QEFKRCSTIGLSGVGLYCYLTTYVPWKDS
-1489 LPSGYIKATVLAGKR
+1489 SGGYPKQTAKVDSTGKEYWRSGTSATAWSAWVDAYGTAT
-1504 SSSDIDNA
+1504 NA
-1512 AKTATNYLKFD
+1512 AKTATNYLRFD
-1523 SSGLCVGNMTGTLQG
+1523 SSGLCVGNVSGTLQG
-1538 NTLIKSTGVDIRN
+1538 NVRLYDGGIEIRN
-1551 GSTVLA
+1551 GTTVY
-1557 SFTPTQVDLGKN
+1557 Q
-1569 SSTSKIS
+1569 
-1576 MANGNG
+1576 
-1582 LVTFGEYGAKYM
+1582 
-1594 QIRSKLGGIDINA
+1594 R
-1607 DPNSSSGKP
+1607 
-1616 SITLTSTLAGA
+1616 LTSTKTEMFNGGKSVLAMNSGPVVRIGDLNGKNVLIDSSGVTLRSGSSYMA
-1627 EGINIK
+1627 NFTPNSIGLHGSGSSSRVDVGKAYILGSNTSR
-1633 GGAGIY
+1633 GGGSL
-1639 FNALNY
+1639 NALGPLDLSSNGVLSLTSAANIQISTNY
-1645 TYIFGNQTAFPK
+1645 GSSYTNLT
-1657 ELMDIVT
+1657 DWVT
-1664 DRFKSG
+1664 SRGKTG
-1670 EWTAMG
+1670 EWTWMT

-1687 HGGWAFKANAQTY
+1687 HGGWVFRANSQSY

-1710 NANYAVFYGLTN
+1710 NTNYSVFYGLTN
-1722 FASGSQ
+1722 FTNGNQ
-1728 PPGFTGAHFITT
+1728 PAGFDGIHFITN
-1740 NATTTRFR
+1740 NAKTTRFR
-1748 ANCWNDS
+1748 ADCWNS
-1755 NSAFTCGVAI
+1755 SAFSINCGVAI
-1765 MVLDRPWG
+1765 LVLDRPWG

>member
-9 GDYLFDPYVSGNT
+9 GDYLFDPYVTGNT
-22 IYDARISANVNAS
+22 IYDARISANVNSA

-43 RKHSLYNTIKER
+43 RKHDLYDIVKER

-68 FLGEIT
+68 FMGEIT
-74 DIQEDFYGSKQISCV
+74 DIQEDFYGNKEISCV
-89 DGRDRLNDVLLR
+89 DARDHLNDVLLR
-101 PYSTVSGEQD
+101 PYSTISGEQD
-111 LVAPSSVDGYFQWL
+111 IVAPSSVEGYFQWL
-125 IDQYNQGTIN
+125 IDQYNLGTIN

-141 VGVNQGA
+141 IGVNQGA
-148 YLDQDNFIYR
+148 GLDKDDYIYR

-166 GDELEEK
+166 GEALENE

-187 NGNPTLNLYADIH
+187 NGNPTLNLYSDVH

-216 TKTSATT
+216 TRTSATT

-245 LVEGTRD
+245 LIEGTRD
-252 WSNGRGY
+252 WSNGRGD

-306 TDTRNIRVYSYFHP
+306 TDTRNVRVYSYFHP

-366 GGKQADSYIVTC
+366 GGKQGDSYIITC

-456 DEGEALNPQ
+456 DEGETLDPL

-581 VIDQANGNAITAID
+581 VIDQANGNSITALD

-609 IASEAIDKA
+609 IASEAVDKA

-673 ANELVG
+673 ANELTG

-761 ISATVSQN
+761 ISATVSSN

-779 AQSDADAALE
+779 ALE
-789 AAQTASEDLTNF
+789 AAQTTSEDLTNF

-838 WTDSATRNNH
+838 WTDSTTRNNH

-865 LQNETYSWGKIT
+865 LQNESYSWGKIT

-927 QTPKTSAQSYA
+927 QTPKTSSQSYV

-975 NEIRAEVS
+975 EEIRAEVS

-1037 EDTANSAITVANDA
+1037 EDTANAANAAANAAQSDLDA
-1051 KDDLENYK
+1051 YK
-1059 TTVSETYATKSSVT
+1059 TTVSNTYATKSSVT

-1081 EVAATYTTKTEF
+1081 EVAAEY
-1093 EGLEIGG
+1093 
-1100 RNLLRW
+1100 
-1106 HDIENNG
+1106 
-1113 GTTSG
+1113 
-1118 SGTDDFTGY
+1118 
-1127 YWANPA
+1127 
-1133 MSNAVAIDVL
+1133 
-1143 EPSTQYTISF
+1143 
-1153 TVEIVDVS
+1153 
-1161 DDAEGVTSPY
+1161 
-1171 DYNTGFLFY
+1171 
-1180 SPSTSANNRNAR
+1180 
-1192 FANFGSSK
+1192 
-1200 TIGETRSVSGTIT
+1200 
-1213 TPSEIPSDYRILI
+1213 
-1226 YTRIWKRGGVSDTF
+1226 
-1240 RFTNVKIEK
+1240 
-1249 GNKATDWSPAP
+1249 
-1260 EDMASTD
+1260 ASTD
-1267 YVQTTYATKTQLE
+1267 YVQTTYATKSSLE
-1280 QTENSITASVE
+1280 QTKNSITASVE
-1291 SKYLSKTDASSTYA
+1291 AKYLSKTDASSTYA

-1341 AEGIQVTLTETK
+1341 AEGIQVTLTEVE
-1353 ATADDALSKANAA
+1353 ATANTANSNATTAKNNAA
-1366 KKQVW
+1366 
-1371 HTATGTSGTAGYIGI
+1371 TA
-1386 ATIKITSAY
+1386 
-1395 ANVPLYFEFTSRNK
+1395 L
-1409 KATPVWIRFT
+1409 
-1419 SANSTDP
+1419 
-1426 TLNSLTADGDA
+1426 
-1437 NVYIRKTATSTWQ
+1437 
-1450 VIVQKS
+1450 
-1456 EAYDQ
+1456 
-1461 VSVTD
+1461 
-1466 FNNGGNYMNNRVTV
+1466 NRVTLKDTRNDNQNPQWYIDNYPKQQV
-1480 TWTNTMLTS
+1480 QEFKKCSTIGLSGVGSYCYLTTYVPWKDS
-1489 LPSGYIKATVLAGKR
+1489 SGGYPKQTAKVDSTGKEYWRSGTSATAWSAWVDAYGTAT
-1504 SSSDIDNA
+1504 NA
-1512 AKTATNYLKFD
+1512 AKTATNYLRFD
-1523 SSGLCVGNMTGTLQG
+1523 SSGLCVGNVSGTLQG
-1538 NTLIKSTGVDIRN
+1538 NVRLYDGGIEIRN
-1551 GSTVLA
+1551 GTTVY
-1557 SFTPTQVDLGKN
+1557 Q
-1569 SSTSKIS
+1569 
-1576 MANGNG
+1576 
-1582 LVTFGEYGAKYM
+1582 
-1594 QIRSKLGGIDINA
+1594 R
-1607 DPNSSSGKP
+1607 
-1616 SITLTSTLAGA
+1616 LTSTRTEMFNGGKSVLAMTSDPVVRIGDLNGKNVLIDSSGVTLRSGSSYMA
-1627 EGINIK
+1627 NFTPSSIGLHGSGSSSRVDVGEAYILGSNTSR
-1633 GGAGIY
+1633 GGGSL
-1639 FNALNY
+1639 NALGPLDLSSNGVLSLTSAANIQISTNY
-1645 TYIFGNQTAFPK
+1645 GSSYTNLT
-1657 ELMDIVT
+1657 DWVT
-1664 DRFKSG
+1664 SRGKTG
-1670 EWTAMG
+1670 EWTWMT

-1687 HGGWAFKANAQTY
+1687 HGGWVFRANSRSY

-1710 NANYAVFYGLTN
+1710 NTNYSVFYGLTN
-1722 FASGSQ
+1722 FTNGNQ
-1728 PPGFTGAHFITT
+1728 PAGFGGIHFITN
-1740 NATTTRFR
+1740 NAKTTRFR
-1748 ANCWNDS
+1748 ADCWNS
-1755 NSAFTCGVAI
+1755 SAFSINCGVAI
-1765 MVLDRPWG
+1765 LVLDRPWG